1 MAQPT
6 EETLVQV
13 LERLKNEGFTLD
25 FNLESD
31 CIRCGP
37 ENLRL
42 TPEEFEIVKTVRLE
56 GMSDPDD
63 NLIVYAIESKDGQK
77 GTLLSPYGVYA
88 EDSTSAELAAK
99 LTVKREV

>member
-1 MAQPT
+1 MAQPI

-13 LERLKNEGFTLD
+13 LERLKKAGFTLD
-25 FNLESD
+25 FNLEPE
-31 CIRCGP
+31 CIHCTQ

-42 TPEEFEIVKTVRLE
+42 NPEDFEIVETVRLE

-63 NLIVYAIESKDGQK
+63 NVIVYAIESKEGQK
-77 GTLLSPYGVYA
+77 GVLISAYGVYA

-99 LTVKREV
+99 LAVNRDA